1 MHNYGDHRMKAVGY
15 VRVSSMKQ
23 EKEGYGLEI
32 QEAQIKQYCQL
43 KGIELVKIYTDTL
56 SGKNMERKSY
66 QQMLKDI
73 FEYNILQVDTLV
85 IFKLDR
91 IGRSTLDL
99 INIVN
104 TLAKNGVTFI
114 CTSSNIDTSTKE
126 GRLFF
131 YFMSAMAE
139 YERELI
145 IERTTLGR
153 DYARDRG
160 VKFGRPRIKIPIS
173 DILIDL
179 TNGIP
184 KTVICRKYRICPN
197 TLYRNLSEQKS
208 TTRMILND
216 V

>member
-1 MHNYGDHRMKAVGY
+1 MKAIGY

-43 KGIELVKIYTDTL
+43 KGIELVKIYTDTI
-56 SGKNMERKSY
+56 SGKNTDRKQY
-66 QQMLKDI
+66 KQMMKDVL
-73 FEYNILQVDTLV
+73 EYNILQVDTLV
-85 IFKLDR
+85 IHKLDR

-114 CTSSNIDTSTKE
+114 CTSLNIDTSTKE

-131 YFMSAMAE
+131 YFMSALSE

-153 DYARDRG
+153 EYAREMG
-160 VKFGRPRIKIPIS
+160 VKFGRPRIKIPMG

-179 TNGIP
+179 ANGVS
-184 KTVICRKYRICPN
+184 KAAICRKYRIGRN
-197 TLYRNLSEQKS
+197 TLYKNLDEQKS
-208 TTRMILND
+208 KPKAI
-216 V
+216 